1 MSARNNAPRYSASE
15 IFKVIKDFELAP
27 EKIQAIENAP
37 LDSPSLVVAGAGSG
51 KTELLAVRVLW
62 LVANGYARPEQIL
75 GLTFTKKAATE
86 LSKRIFEALIKLR
99 ESAFWPEDLE
109 FEFVSPT
116 ISTYNAFSNQIFRDN
131 SLALGY
137 ESESTLLSE
146 ASAFQLAREV
156 CVRYGSSVSGSLSD
170 LELNLDNLVQKVLEL
185 SQAMSDNG
193 ASAESVRELV
203 EQTADRIGSLPKKEG
218 QEVESRFGYIDDMVQ
233 ALKPT
238 PLIAELA
245 EWFQKEKKKRSF
257 VDYSDQVSLAYKAV
271 TEIDQAGQR
280 VRENF
285 TQVLLDEYQDT
296 SVLQTK
302 LLSTLFARASVFA
315 VGDPNQSIYGW
326 RGASSANL
334 DQFAVDFGSAK
345 HFSLQ
350 TSWRNPTRVLE
361 LANRISEPLAQAPSY
376 ERQQDAFER
385 VLPVKLV
392 AKQDAVSG
400 TTDFVF
406 EQTIEKEA
414 EKVASWLKPA
424 VSNGLS
430 CAVLMRKR
438 SSMALFVEKLQQQ
451 GIEVEVVGLG
461 GLLELPEIVDL
472 VSALKV
478 VQRSDAG
485 SELIRLLTGARWRIG
500 VKDIDRLFVIAKKL
514 SGPRQEGVFR
524 EELTIVEALDVVLNQ
539 KLELLKEFSD
549 ASLSRL
555 QEAAR
560 LFQNLRS
567 ATALPLTDFV
577 RVCAEELWLDIELRA
592 NPKLQNPL
600 AQLQSFYEIVAGFGV
615 GSAGLLLGQF
625 LNWLDYAAKKE
636 RFEIPKVTPSQGV
649 VQVLTVHAAKG
660 LEWDYVAIPNLVED
674 DFPSKPRSVSGWLTG
689 AELPFPLR
697 GDAGALPVFSL
708 AEAKTQGDAKVA
720 VENFKSDNKEHQLR
734 EELRLI
740 YVAITRSKQAL
751 LCSGSY
757 WKPANSGSRKPS
769 RFITELAKGVFDFPD
784 LESAENPLDLL
795 PRAKSWPL
803 EPIGETHRTL
813 VVEASARVEEA
824 TKKLPSISESDL
836 ASSKLHEE
844 IDLLLREQDD
854 RIRALSEVTLPVR
867 IPASK
872 FKEFVSDLPGQ
883 AANYLRPVPSRPY
896 RATKTGTAFHS
907 WVEDFLIAEVDNP
920 SDEIADLS
928 EVFKNSRF
936 KDLEQADIEVE
947 INLTRG
953 LNTFVCKLDA
963 VFKVGERFEIVD
975 WKTGAAPK
983 TKAEQESMALQLAL
997 YRFAYSEL
1005 RSIPIE
1011 MIDVS
1016 FYFVADDKEL
1026 VPEKVPGPAELIEI
1040 WEKLFS

>member
-1 MSARNNAPRYSASE
+1 MSANVAAKYSAGE

-27 EKIQAIENAP
+27 EKIQAIEYAP

-62 LVANGYARPEQIL
+62 LVANGFARPEQIL

-99 ESAFWPEDLE
+99 ESSYWPEDLE
-109 FEFVSPT
+109 FEFIAPT
-116 ISTYNAFSNQIFRDN
+116 ISTYNAFSNQIFRDH

-137 ESESTLLSE
+137 ESESKLLSE

-185 SQAMSDNG
+185 SQAMTDNG
-193 ASAESVRELV
+193 TSAAFVTELI
-203 EQTADRIGSLPKKEG
+203 EQTANQIGSLPKKAG
-218 QEVESRFGYIDDMVQ
+218 AEVDSRFGYIQDMVE

-245 EWFQKEKKKRSF
+245 EWFQKEKKTRSL
-257 VDYSDQVSLAYKAV
+257 VDYSDQVALAYKAV
-271 TEIDQAGQR
+271 TEVDQAASQIR
-280 VRENF
+280 QSYD
-285 TQVLLDEYQDT
+285 QVLLDEYQDT

-302 LLSTLFARASVFA
+302 LLSTLFANASVFA

-326 RGASSANL
+326 RGASSSNL
-334 DQFAVDFGSAK
+334 DQFAVDFGSAR

-350 TSWRNPTRVLE
+350 TSWRNPVTVLD
-361 LANRISEPLAQAPSY
+361 LANRIAQPLLSPASFEKRPAGLEP
-376 ERQQDAFER
+376 

-392 AKQDAVSG
+392 AKQDAVAG
-400 TTDFVF
+400 VVDFTF
-406 EQTIEKEA
+406 EQDIEKEA

-424 VSNGLS
+424 ASSGKS

-478 VQRSDAG
+478 VQRADAG
-485 SELIRLLTGARWRIG
+485 SQLIRLLTGARWRIG

-524 EELTIVEALDVVLNQ
+524 EELTLVEALDTVLNE
-539 KLELLKEFSD
+539 KLELLKEFSEP
-549 ASLSRL
+549 SLLRL

-615 GSAGLLLGQF
+615 GSAAALLGQF

-636 RFEIPKVTPSQGV
+636 RFEIPKLTPGAGV

-674 DFPSKPRSVSGWLTG
+674 DFPSKPRSVSGWLSG
-689 AELPFPLR
+689 AELPFGLR
-697 GDAGALPVFSL
+697 GDSQSLPVFSL
-708 AEAKTQGDAKVA
+708 DSAKTQADAKSA
-720 VENFKSDNKEHQLR
+720 VESFKAENKEHQLR
-734 EELRLI
+734 EEFRLI
-740 YVAITRSKQAL
+740 YVAITRSRQAL
-751 LCSGSY
+751 LLSGSY
-757 WKPANSGSRKPS
+757 WKPANASPRKPS
-769 RFITELAKGVFDFPD
+769 RFLVELATGLYELPEI
-784 LESAENPLDLL
+784 ESAENPLDLT
-795 PRAKSWPL
+795 PRSILWPVDPLGDSHRAVVAKA
-803 EPIGETHRTL
+803 
-813 VVEASARVEEA
+813 ASLVEEA
-824 TKKLPSISESDL
+824 SSQLSKISKEDFL
-836 ASSKLHEE
+836 GSSMHEE

-854 RIRALSEVTLPVR
+854 RIKALSEVLLPVR

-872 FKEFVSDLPGQ
+872 FKEFVSDLTGQ
-883 AANYLRPVPSRPY
+883 AANYLRPVPTEPY

-907 WVEDFLIAEVDNP
+907 WVEDFLISEVDNQS
-920 SDEIADLS
+920 SDTADLA
-928 EVFKNSRF
+928 EIFKSSRF
-936 KDLEQADIEVE
+936 RELTPCDVEVE

-953 LNTFVCKLDA
+953 QNTFVCKLDA
-963 VFKVGERFEIVD
+963 VFQVGERFEIVD

-983 TKAEQESMALQLAL
+983 NKTEQQTMSLQLAL

-1016 FYFVADDKEL
+1016 FYFVAEDLEL
-1026 VPEKVPGPAELIEI
+1026 VPESVPDAEEIIEI

>member
-1 MSARNNAPRYSASE
+1 MSVSKQIPKYSADE
-15 IFKVIKDFELAP
+15 IFKVIKNFELAP

-62 LVANGYARPEQIL
+62 LVANGFARPEQIL

-116 ISTYNAFSNQIFRDN
+116 ISTYNAFANQIFRDN

-193 ASAESVRELV
+193 ASAESIRELI
-203 EQTADRIGSLPKKEG
+203 EQTANRIGSLPKKEG
-218 QEVESRFGYIDDMVQ
+218 QEVNSRFAYISEMVE

-245 EWFQKEKKKRSF
+245 AWFQAEKKKRSV
-257 VDYSDQVSLAYKAV
+257 VDYSDQVALAYRAV
-271 TEIDQAGQR
+271 VEIDQAANQI
-280 VRENF
+280 RENF

-302 LLSTLFARASVFA
+302 LLSTLFVKASVFA

-326 RGASSANL
+326 RGASSSNL
-334 DQFAVDFGSAK
+334 DQFALDFGSAK

-350 TSWRNPTRVLE
+350 TSWRNPTGVLE
-361 LANRISEPLAQAPSY
+361 LANKISEPLGVAASY
-376 ERQQDAFER
+376 EKPMGTSER
-385 VLPVKLV
+385 VLPVKLI
-392 AKQDAVSG
+392 AKQDAISG
-400 TTDFVF
+400 ITDFVF
-406 EQTIEKEA
+406 EQTIEQEA
-414 EKVASWLKPA
+414 EQVASWLKPA
-424 VSNGLS
+424 AASGKS

-451 GIEVEVVGLG
+451 GVDVEVVGLG

-478 VQRSDAG
+478 VQRADSG

-500 VKDIDRLFVIAKKL
+500 IKDIDRLFVIAKKL

-524 EELTIVEALDVVLNQ
+524 EDITIVEALDTVLND
-539 KLELLKEFSD
+539 KLELLKEFP
-549 ASLSRL
+549 AVSLKRL
-555 QEAAR
+555 KEAAK

-600 AQLQSFYEIVAGFGV
+600 AQLQSFYEIVAGFGT
-615 GSAGLLLGQF
+615 GSAASLLGQF

-636 RFEIPKVTPSQGV
+636 RFEIPKVTPGAGV

-674 DFPSKPRSVSGWLTG
+674 DFPSKPRSVSGWLSG

-697 GDAGALPVFSL
+697 GDASSLPVFTL
-708 AEAKTQGDAKVA
+708 EGCQTQSDAKAA
-720 VENFKSDNKEHQLR
+720 VESFKSENKEHQLR
-734 EELRLI
+734 EEFRLI
-740 YVAITRSKQAL
+740 YVAITRSKHAL

-769 RFITELAKGVFDFPD
+769 RFITDLAAGIFEFPEN
-784 LESAENPLDLL
+784 ESDENPLDLTT
-795 PRAKSWPL
+795 RTQAWPL
-803 EPIGETHRTL
+803 EPIGDSHRSL
-813 VVEASARVEEA
+813 VVEAAASVEQAEN
-824 TKKLPSISESDL
+824 KLANISEADL
-836 ASSKLHEE
+836 AGSLLHEE
-844 IDLLLREQDD
+844 IDILLREQDD
-854 RIRALSEVTLPVR
+854 RIRALSEVLLPVR
-867 IPASK
+867 IPASR
-872 FKEFVSDLPGQ
+872 FKDFVTDTTGQ

-907 WVEDFLIAEVDNP
+907 WVEDFLISEVDNQ
-920 SDEIADLS
+920 SDNIADLA
-928 EVFKNSRF
+928 EVFKASRF
-936 KDLEQADIEVE
+936 ENLPREDVEVE

-963 VFKVGERFEIVD
+963 VFRVDDRFEIVD
-975 WKTGAAPK
+975 WKTGTAPK
-983 TKAEQESMALQLAL
+983 TKADKESMALQLAL

-1026 VPEKVPGPAELIEI
+1026 IPEDVPGPAEIIEV

>member
-1 MSARNNAPRYSASE
+1 MSVSNQLPKYSASE

-62 LVANGYARPEQIL
+62 LVANGFARPEQIL

-99 ESAFWPEDLE
+99 ESAYWPEDLE
-109 FEFVSPT
+109 FEFVAPT
-116 ISTYNAFSNQIFRDN
+116 ISTYNAFSNQIFREN

-185 SQAMSDNG
+185 AQAMSDNG
-193 ASAESVRELV
+193 SSAESVRGLV
-203 EQTADRIGSLPKKEG
+203 EQTANQIASLPKKAG
-218 QEVESRFGYIDDMVQ
+218 QEVDSRFGYIDDMVE

-245 EWFQKEKKKRSF
+245 EWFQKEKKKRSL

-271 TEIDQAGQR
+271 TEIDQAAASI
-280 VRENF
+280 RENF

-302 LLSTLFARASVFA
+302 LLSTLFAKASVFA

-326 RGASSANL
+326 RGASSSNL
-334 DQFAVDFGSAK
+334 DQFALDFGSAK
-345 HFSLQ
+345 HFFLQ

-361 LANRISEPLAQAPSY
+361 LANRISEPLASLPSY
-376 ERQQDAFER
+376 EKHKDSSER
-385 VLPVKLV
+385 VVPVKLI
-392 AKQDAVSG
+392 AKQDALSG
-400 TTDFVF
+400 TTDFLF
-406 EQTIEKEA
+406 EQTIEQEA

-424 VSNGLS
+424 VSEGKS

-478 VQRSDAG
+478 VQRADSG

-500 VKDIDRLFVIAKKL
+500 IKDIDRLFVIAKKL

-524 EELTIVEALDVVLNQ
+524 EELTIVEALDAVLND
-539 KLELLKEFSD
+539 KLDLLNQFSE
-549 ASLSRL
+549 ASLTRL

-592 NPKLQNPL
+592 NPKLQNPM

-615 GSAGLLLGQF
+615 GSAGSLLGQF

-636 RFEIPKVTPSQGV
+636 RFEIPKVTPGAGV

-674 DFPSKPRSVSGWLTG
+674 DFPSKPRSVSGWLSG

-697 GDAGALPVFSL
+697 GDSASLPVFSL
-708 AEAKTQGDAKVA
+708 ADAQTQGDAKLA
-720 VENFKSDNKEHQLR
+720 VESFKSDNKEHQLR

-740 YVAITRSKQAL
+740 YVAITRAKQAL

-769 RFITELAKGVFDFPD
+769 RFITELAEGVFDFPD
-784 LESAENPLDLL
+784 LESADNPLDVL
-795 PRAKSWPL
+795 PRSKSWPL
-803 EPIGETHRTL
+803 EPIGQNHRVL
-813 VVEASARVEEA
+813 VAEAADRVEDA
-824 TKKLPSISESDL
+824 VKNLPNVSKADL
-836 ASSKLHEE
+836 AGSKLHEE

-854 RIRALSEVTLPVR
+854 RIRALSEVSLPVR

-872 FKEFVSDLPGQ
+872 FKEFVSDLSGQ
-883 AANYLRPVPSRPY
+883 AANYLRPIPSEPY
-896 RATKTGTAFHS
+896 RATKAGTAFHS
-907 WVEDFLIAEVDNP
+907 WVEDFLISEVDNP
-920 SDEIADLS
+920 SDDIVDLS

-936 KDLEQADIEVE
+936 KELSPADIEVE

-953 LNTFVCKLDA
+953 QNTFVCKLDA
-963 VFKVGERFEIVD
+963 VFQVGDRFEIVD
-975 WKTGAAPK
+975 WKTGRPPK

-1026 VPEKVPGPAELIEI
+1026 VPDQVPSPSELIAT

>member
-1 MSARNNAPRYSASE
+1 MSVSNKVQKYSASE

-62 LVANGYARPEQIL
+62 LVANGFARPEQIL

-99 ESAFWPEDLE
+99 ETPYWPADLE
-109 FEFVSPT
+109 LEFISPS

-156 CVRYGSSVSGSLSD
+156 CVRYGSDVCGSLSD

-193 ASAESVRELV
+193 ATAESVRELI
-203 EQTADRIGSLPKKEG
+203 EQTGHRLGSLPKKAG
-218 QEVESRFGYIDDMVQ
+218 QEVDSRFGYIDDMVE

-245 EWFQKEKKKRSF
+245 EWFQREKKKRSF
-257 VDYSDQVSLAYKAV
+257 VDYSDQVALAYRAV
-271 TEIDQAGQR
+271 TEIDQAASLIR
-280 VRENF
+280 DNF

-302 LLSTLFARASVFA
+302 LLSTLFAKASVFA

-326 RGASSANL
+326 RGASSSNL
-334 DQFAVDFGSAK
+334 DQFGFEFGSAR

-350 TSWRNPTRVLE
+350 TSWRNPTKVLD
-361 LANRISEPLAQAPSY
+361 LANRISAPLSVAASY
-376 ERQQDAFER
+376 DVKQSSLQR

-392 AKQDAVSG
+392 PRADAVEG

-406 EQTIEKEA
+406 EQTIEQEA

-424 VSNGLS
+424 VTSGKS

-438 SSMALFVEKLQQQ
+438 SSMALFVDKLQQQ

-472 VSALKV
+472 VCALKV
-478 VQRSDAG
+478 VQRANSG

-524 EELTIVEALDVVLNQ
+524 EELTIVEALDTVLNE
-539 KLELLKEFSD
+539 KLELLKVFSED
-549 ASLSRL
+549 ALSRL
-555 QEAAR
+555 QDAAR

-592 NPKLQNPL
+592 NPKLQNPM

-615 GSAGLLLGQF
+615 GSAGALLGQF
-625 LNWLDYAAKKE
+625 LNWLDYATKKE
-636 RFEIPKVTPSQGV
+636 RFEIPKVTPGAGV

-674 DFPSKPRSVSGWLTG
+674 DFPSKPRSVSGWLSG

-697 GDAGALPVFSL
+697 GDKSSLPVFSL
-708 AEAKTQGDAKVA
+708 EGATTQGDAKAA
-720 VENFKSDNKEHQLR
+720 VENFKLENKEHQLR
-734 EELRLI
+734 EEFRLI
-740 YVAITRSKQAL
+740 YVAITRSRHAL
-751 LCSGSY
+751 LCSGSF

-769 RFITELAKGVFDFPD
+769 RFMTELAAGVFDFPD
-784 LESAENPLDLL
+784 LESADNPLDLT
-795 PRAKSWPL
+795 PRSQSWPL
-803 EPIGETHRTL
+803 EPIGESHRSL
-813 VVEASARVEEA
+813 VAEAATKVTEASIQLGKV
-824 TKKLPSISESDL
+824 
-836 ASSKLHEE
+836 SSADFVGSALHEE

-854 RIRALSEVTLPVR
+854 RIRALSEVALPVR

-872 FKEFVSDLPGQ
+872 FKEFVTDVSGQ
-883 AANYLRPVPSRPY
+883 AANYLRPVPSEPY

-907 WVEDFLIAEVDNP
+907 WVEDFLISEVDNQTA
-920 SDEIADLS
+920 DIADLS
-928 EVFKNSRF
+928 EVFKSSRF
-936 KDLEQADIEVE
+936 RGLTPKDIEVE

-953 LNTFVCKLDA
+953 HNTFVCKLDA
-963 VFKVGERFEIVD
+963 VFKVGDRFEIVD
-975 WKTGAAPK
+975 WKTGVAPK

-1016 FYFVADDKEL
+1016 FYFVAGDLEL
-1026 VPEKVPGPAELIEI
+1026 VPEVVPSPSELIEI
-1040 WEKLFS
+1040 WEELFS

>member
-1 MSARNNAPRYSASE
+1 MSDRQLPKYSASE

-27 EKIQAIENAP
+27 EKIRAIENAP
-37 LDSPSLVVAGAGSG
+37 LDAPSLVVAGAGSG

-62 LVANGYARPEQIL
+62 LVANGFARPEQIL

-86 LSKRIFEALIKLR
+86 LSKRIFESLIRLR
-99 ESAFWPEDLE
+99 ESSYWPEDLE
-109 FEFVSPT
+109 FEFVAPT

-193 ASAESVRELV
+193 ASAESIRELV
-203 EQTADRIGSLPKKEG
+203 EQTANNMASLPKKAG
-218 QEVESRFGYIDDMVQ
+218 QEVDSRFGYIQDMVE

-245 EWFQKEKKKRSF
+245 ELFQSEKKKRSL
-257 VDYSDQVSLAYKAV
+257 VDYSDQVALAFRAV
-271 TEIDQAGQR
+271 TEIDQAAGQI
-280 VRENF
+280 RENF

-302 LLSTLFARASVFA
+302 LLSTLFSNTSVFA

-326 RGASSANL
+326 RGASSSNL
-334 DQFAVDFGSAK
+334 DQFALDFGSAK

-350 TSWRNPTRVLE
+350 ISWRNPTSVLA
-361 LANRISEPLAQAPSY
+361 LANKISEPLGTSASY
-376 ERQQDAFER
+376 ERRQESSER

-392 AKQDAVSG
+392 AKQDAILG

-406 EQTIEKEA
+406 EQDIEQEA

-424 VSNGLS
+424 AASGKS

-478 VQRSDAG
+478 VQRADAG

-500 VKDIDRLFVIAKKL
+500 IKDIDRLFVIAKKL

-524 EELTIVEALDVVLNQ
+524 EEITIVEALDAVLNE
-539 KLELLKEFSD
+539 KLELLSQFSE
-549 ASLSRL
+549 ASLVRL
-555 QEAAR
+555 REAAR

-577 RVCAEELWLDIELRA
+577 RVCCEELWLDIELRA
-592 NPKLQNPL
+592 NPKLQNPM
-600 AQLQSFYEIVAGFGV
+600 AQLQSFYEIVAGFGA
-615 GSAGLLLGQF
+615 GSAASLLGQF
-625 LNWLDYAAKKE
+625 LNWLDYATKKE
-636 RFEIPKVTPSQGV
+636 RFEIPKVTPGAGV

-674 DFPSKPRSVSGWLTG
+674 DFPSKPRSTSGWLSG

-697 GDAGALPVFSL
+697 GDASSLPVFSL
-708 AEAKTQGDAKVA
+708 EGCLTQADAKA
-720 VENFKSDNKEHQLR
+720 AAEKFKSDNKEHQLR
-734 EELRLI
+734 EEFRLI
-740 YVAITRSKQAL
+740 YVAITRAKQAL

-757 WKPANSGSRKPS
+757 WKPANSSSRKPS
-769 RFITELAKGVFDFPD
+769 RFFTELATGLFDFPEKD
-784 LESAENPLDLL
+784 SEENPLDLT
-795 PRAKSWPL
+795 PRSQAWPL
-803 EPIGETHRTL
+803 EPIGDSHRSL
-813 VVEASARVEEA
+813 VVQAAASVEEA
-824 TKKLPSISESDL
+824 GNKLSGISEADL
-836 ASSKLHEE
+836 AGSWLHEE
-844 IDLLLREQDD
+844 IDILLREQDD
-854 RIRALSEVTLPVR
+854 RIRALSEVALPVR
-867 IPASK
+867 IPASR
-872 FKEFVSDLPGQ
+872 FKDFVADTTAQ
-883 AANYLRPVPSRPY
+883 AANYLRPVPSEPY
-896 RATKTGTAFHS
+896 RATKKGTAFHS
-907 WVEDFLIAEVDNP
+907 WVEDFLISEVDNQTG
-920 SDEIADLS
+920 DIQDLA

-936 KDLEQADIEVE
+936 RDLPREDIEVE

-963 VFKVGERFEIVD
+963 VFKVGDRFEIVD

-1005 RSIPIE
+1005 RLIPIE
-1011 MIDVS
+1011 SIDVS
-1016 FYFVADDKEL
+1016 FYFVADNL
-1026 VPEKVPGPAELIEI
+1026 ELIPDTVLSPQEI
-1040 WEKLFS
+1040 IELWEKLF

>member
-1 MSARNNAPRYSASE
+1 MSVSNQLPKYSASE

-62 LVANGYARPEQIL
+62 LVANGFARPEQIL

-99 ESAFWPEDLE
+99 ESAYWPEDLE
-109 FEFVSPT
+109 FEFVAPT
-116 ISTYNAFSNQIFRDN
+116 ISTYNAFSNQIFREN

-185 SQAMSDNG
+185 AQAMSDNG
-193 ASAESVRELV
+193 SSAESVRGLV
-203 EQTADRIGSLPKKEG
+203 EQTANQIASLPKKAG
-218 QEVESRFGYIDDMVQ
+218 QEVDSRFGYIDDMVE

-245 EWFQKEKKKRSF
+245 EWFQKEKKKRSL

-271 TEIDQAGQR
+271 TEIDQAAASI
-280 VRENF
+280 RENF

-302 LLSTLFARASVFA
+302 LLSTLFAKASVFA

-326 RGASSANL
+326 RGASSSNL
-334 DQFAVDFGSAK
+334 DQFALDFGSAK
-345 HFSLQ
+345 HFFLQ

-361 LANRISEPLAQAPSY
+361 LANRISEPLASLPSY
-376 ERQQDAFER
+376 EKHKDSSER
-385 VLPVKLV
+385 VVPVKLI
-392 AKQDAVSG
+392 AKQDALSG
-400 TTDFVF
+400 TTDFLF
-406 EQTIEKEA
+406 EQTIEQEA

-424 VSNGLS
+424 VSEGKS

-478 VQRSDAG
+478 VQRADSG

-500 VKDIDRLFVIAKKL
+500 IKDIDRLFVIAKKL

-524 EELTIVEALDVVLNQ
+524 EELTIVEALDAVLND
-539 KLELLKEFSD
+539 KLELLNQFSE
-549 ASLSRL
+549 ASLTRL

-592 NPKLQNPL
+592 NPKLQNPM

-636 RFEIPKVTPSQGV
+636 RFEIPKVTPGAGV

-674 DFPSKPRSVSGWLTG
+674 DFPSKPRSVSGWLSG

-697 GDAGALPVFSL
+697 GDSASLPVFSL
-708 AEAKTQGDAKVA
+708 ADAQTQGDAKLA
-720 VENFKSDNKEHQLR
+720 VESFKSDNKEHQLR

-740 YVAITRSKQAL
+740 YVAITRAKQAL

-769 RFITELAKGVFDFPD
+769 RFITELAEGVFDFPD
-784 LESAENPLDLL
+784 LESADNPLDVL
-795 PRAKSWPL
+795 PRSKSWPL
-803 EPIGETHRTL
+803 EPIGQNHRVL
-813 VVEASARVEEA
+813 VAEAADRVEDA
-824 TKKLPSISESDL
+824 VKNLPNVSKADL
-836 ASSKLHEE
+836 VGSKLHEE

-854 RIRALSEVTLPVR
+854 RIRALSEVSLPVR

-872 FKEFVSDLPGQ
+872 FKEFVSDLSGQ
-883 AANYLRPVPSRPY
+883 AANYLRPIPSEPY
-896 RATKTGTAFHS
+896 RATKAGTAFHS
-907 WVEDFLIAEVDNP
+907 WVEDFLISEVDNP
-920 SDEIADLS
+920 SDDIVDLS

-936 KDLEQADIEVE
+936 KELSPADIEVE

-953 LNTFVCKLDA
+953 QNTFVCKLDA
-963 VFKVGERFEIVD
+963 VFQVGDRFEIVD
-975 WKTGAAPK
+975 WKTGRPPK
-983 TKAEQESMALQLAL
+983 TKVEQESMALQLAL

-1026 VPEKVPGPAELIEI
+1026 VPDQVPSPSELIAT

>member
-1 MSARNNAPRYSASE
+1 MSDRRVPKYSAGE

-62 LVANGYARPEQIL
+62 LVANGFARPEQIL

-86 LSKRIFEALIKLR
+86 LSKRIFESLIRLR
-99 ESAFWPEDLE
+99 ESSYWPEDLE
-109 FEFVSPT
+109 FEFIAPT
-116 ISTYNAFSNQIFRDN
+116 ISTYNAFSNQIFREN

-193 ASAESVRELV
+193 SSAEAIRELIQ
-203 EQTADRIGSLPKKEG
+203 QTANQIGTLPKKAG
-218 QEVESRFGYIDDMVQ
+218 QEVDSRFGYIEDMVE

-245 EWFQKEKKKRSF
+245 ELFQSEKKKRSF
-257 VDYSDQVSLAYKAV
+257 VDYSDQVALAFRAV
-271 TEIDQAGQR
+271 TETDQAATQI
-280 VRENF
+280 RENF

-302 LLSTLFARASVFA
+302 LLSTLFSKASVFA

-326 RGASSANL
+326 RGASSSNL
-334 DQFAVDFGSAK
+334 DQFALDFGSAK
-345 HFSLQ
+345 HFFLQ
-350 TSWRNPTRVLE
+350 TSWRNPTSVLA
-361 LANRISEPLAQAPSY
+361 LANKISEPLGTSASY
-376 ERQQDAFER
+376 ERRQETSEP

-392 AKQDAVSG
+392 AKQDAILG

-406 EQTIEKEA
+406 EQDIDKEA
-414 EKVASWLKPA
+414 EKVAIWLKPA
-424 VSNGLS
+424 AASGKS

-438 SSMALFVEKLQQQ
+438 SSMALFVEKLQHQ

-478 VQRSDAG
+478 VQRADAG

-500 VKDIDRLFVIAKKL
+500 IKDIDRLFVIAKKL

-524 EELTIVEALDVVLNQ
+524 EEITIVEALDAVLNE
-539 KLELLKEFSD
+539 KLELLNQFSE
-549 ASLSRL
+549 ASLARL
-555 QEAAR
+555 QDAAR

-577 RVCAEELWLDIELRA
+577 RVCCEELWLDIELRA
-592 NPKLQNPL
+592 NPKLQNPM
-600 AQLQSFYEIVAGFGV
+600 AQLQSFYEIVAGFGA
-615 GSAGLLLGQF
+615 GSAASLLGQF
-625 LNWLDYAAKKE
+625 LNWLDYATKKE
-636 RFEIPKVTPSQGV
+636 RFEIPKVTPGAGV

-674 DFPSKPRSVSGWLTG
+674 DFPSKPRSTSGWLSG

-697 GDAGALPVFSL
+697 GDASSLPVFSL
-708 AEAKTQGDAKVA
+708 DGCQTQADAKAA
-720 VENFKSDNKEHQLR
+720 VEKFKSDNKEHQLR
-734 EELRLI
+734 EEFRLI
-740 YVAITRSKQAL
+740 YVAITRAKQAL

-757 WKPANSGSRKPS
+757 WKPANSSSRKPS
-769 RFITELAKGVFDFPD
+769 RFFTELAAGLFDFPEKD
-784 LESAENPLDLL
+784 SDENPLDLT
-795 PRAKSWPL
+795 PRAQAWPL
-803 EPIGETHRTL
+803 EPIGDSHRFL
-813 VVEASARVEEA
+813 VVQAATSVEEA
-824 TKKLPSISESDL
+824 ANKLLKISEADL
-836 ASSKLHEE
+836 AGSLLHEE
-844 IDLLLREQDD
+844 IDILLREQVD
-854 RIRALSEVTLPVR
+854 RIRALSEVALPVR
-867 IPASK
+867 VPASR
-872 FKEFVSDLPGQ
+872 FKDFVADTTNQ
-883 AANYLRPVPSRPY
+883 AANYLRPVPSEPY
-896 RATKTGTAFHS
+896 RATKTGTAFHT
-907 WVEDFLIAEVDNP
+907 WVEDFLISEVDNQTGGI
-920 SDEIADLS
+920 EDLA

-936 KDLEQADIEVE
+936 RDLPREDVEVE

-963 VFKVGERFEIVD
+963 VFKVGDRFEIVD

-1011 MIDVS
+1011 SIDVS
-1016 FYFVADDKEL
+1016 FYFVADDSEL
-1026 VPEKVPGPAELIEI
+1026 IPDTVLSPKELIEL
-1040 WEKLFS
+1040 WEKLF

>member
-1 MSARNNAPRYSASE
+1 MSANVAAKYSAGE
-15 IFKVIKDFELAP
+15 IFNVIKDFELAP
-27 EKIQAIENAP
+27 EKIQAIEYAP

-62 LVANGYARPEQIL
+62 LVANGFARPEQIL

-99 ESAFWPEDLE
+99 ESSYWPEDLE
-109 FEFVSPT
+109 FEFIAPT
-116 ISTYNAFSNQIFRDN
+116 ISTYNAFSNQIFRDH

-137 ESESTLLSE
+137 ESESKLLSE

-185 SQAMSDNG
+185 SQAMTDNG
-193 ASAESVRELV
+193 TSAAFVTELI
-203 EQTADRIGSLPKKEG
+203 EQTAEQIGSLPKKAG
-218 QEVESRFGYIDDMVQ
+218 AEVDSRFGYIQDMVE

-245 EWFQKEKKKRSF
+245 EWFQKEKKTRSL
-257 VDYSDQVSLAYKAV
+257 VDYSDQVALAYKAV
-271 TEIDQAGQR
+271 TEVDQAASQIR
-280 VRENF
+280 QSYD
-285 TQVLLDEYQDT
+285 QVLLDEYQDT

-302 LLSTLFARASVFA
+302 LLSTLFANASVFA

-326 RGASSANL
+326 RGASSSNL

-350 TSWRNPTRVLE
+350 TSWRNPVTVLD
-361 LANRISEPLAQAPSY
+361 LANRIAQPLLSPASFEKRPAGLEP
-376 ERQQDAFER
+376 

-392 AKQDAVSG
+392 AKQDAVAG
-400 TTDFVF
+400 VVDFTF
-406 EQTIEKEA
+406 EQDIEKEA

-424 VSNGLS
+424 ASSGKS

-478 VQRSDAG
+478 VQRADAG

-524 EELTIVEALDVVLNQ
+524 EELTLVEALDTVLNE
-539 KLELLKEFSD
+539 KLELLKEFSEP
-549 ASLSRL
+549 SLLRL

-577 RVCAEELWLDIELRA
+577 RVSAEELWLDIELRA

-600 AQLQSFYEIVAGFGV
+600 AQLQSFFEIVAGFGV
-615 GSAGLLLGQF
+615 GSAASLLGQF

-636 RFEIPKVTPSQGV
+636 RFEIPKLTPGAGV

-674 DFPSKPRSVSGWLTG
+674 DFPSKPRSVSGWLSG
-689 AELPFPLR
+689 AELPFGLR
-697 GDAGALPVFSL
+697 GDSQSLPVFSL
-708 AEAKTQGDAKVA
+708 DSAKTQADAKSA
-720 VENFKSDNKEHQLR
+720 VESFMAENKEHQLR
-734 EELRLI
+734 EEFRLI
-740 YVAITRSKQAL
+740 YVAITRSRQAL
-751 LCSGSY
+751 LLSGSY
-757 WKPANSGSRKPS
+757 WKPANASPRKPS
-769 RFITELAKGVFDFPD
+769 RFLVELATGLFEFPEI
-784 LESAENPLDLL
+784 ESAENPLDLT
-795 PRAKSWPL
+795 PRSILWPVDPLGDSHRAVVAKA
-803 EPIGETHRTL
+803 
-813 VVEASARVEEA
+813 ASLVEEA
-824 TKKLPSISESDL
+824 SSQLSKISKEDFL
-836 ASSKLHEE
+836 GSSMHEE

-854 RIRALSEVTLPVR
+854 RIRALSEVLLPVR

-872 FKEFVSDLPGQ
+872 FKEFVSDLTGQ
-883 AANYLRPVPSRPY
+883 AANYLRPVPTEPY

-907 WVEDFLIAEVDNP
+907 WVEDFLISEIDNQS
-920 SDEIADLS
+920 SDTADLA
-928 EVFKNSRF
+928 EIFKSSRF
-936 KDLEQADIEVE
+936 RELTPCDVEVE

-953 LNTFVCKLDA
+953 QNTFVCKLDA
-963 VFKVGERFEIVD
+963 VFQVGERFEIVD

-983 TKAEQESMALQLAL
+983 NKTEQQTMSLQLAL

-1016 FYFVADDKEL
+1016 FYFVAEDLEL
-1026 VPEKVPGPAELIEI
+1026 VPESVPDAEKIIEI

>member
-1 MSARNNAPRYSASE
+1 MSDRQVFKYSASE

-27 EKIQAIENAP
+27 EKIHAIENAP

-62 LVANGYARPEQIL
+62 IVANGFARPEQIL

-86 LSKRIFEALIKLR
+86 LSKRIFEALIRLR
-99 ESAFWPEDLE
+99 ESSYWPEDLE
-109 FEFVSPT
+109 FEFVAPT

-185 SQAMSDNG
+185 SQALSDNG
-193 ASAESVRELV
+193 ASAESIRELV
-203 EQTADRIGSLPKKEG
+203 EQTANQIGSLPKKAG
-218 QEVESRFGYIDDMVQ
+218 QEVDSRFGYIGDMVE

-245 EWFQKEKKKRSF
+245 ELFQNEKKKRSV
-257 VDYSDQVSLAYKAV
+257 VDYSDQVALAFRAV
-271 TEIDQAGQR
+271 TEIDQAATQI
-280 VRENF
+280 RENF

-302 LLSTLFARASVFA
+302 LLSTLFSNASVFG

-326 RGASSANL
+326 RGASSSNL
-334 DQFAVDFGSAK
+334 DQFALDFGSAK

-350 TSWRNPTRVLE
+350 TSWRNPTSVLV
-361 LANRISEPLAQAPSY
+361 LANKISEPLGTSASY
-376 ERQQDAFER
+376 ERRQESSER

-392 AKQDAVSG
+392 AKQDAISG
-400 TTDFVF
+400 TTEFVF
-406 EQTIEKEA
+406 EQDIEREA

-424 VSNGLS
+424 AASGRS

-478 VQRSDAG
+478 VQRADAG

-500 VKDIDRLFVIAKKL
+500 IKDIDRLFVIAKKL
-514 SGPRQEGVFR
+514 SGPKQEGVFR
-524 EELTIVEALDVVLNQ
+524 EEITIVEALDAVLNE
-539 KLELLKEFSD
+539 KLEQLKQFSD
-549 ASLSRL
+549 ASLARL
-555 QEAAR
+555 REAAR

-577 RVCAEELWLDIELRA
+577 RVCCEELWLDIELRA
-592 NPKLQNPL
+592 NPKLQNPM
-600 AQLQSFYEIVAGFGV
+600 AQLQSFYEIVAGFGT
-615 GSAGLLLGQF
+615 GSAASLLGQF

-636 RFEIPKVTPSQGV
+636 RFEIPKVTPGAGV

-674 DFPSKPRSVSGWLTG
+674 DFPSKPRSTSGWLSG

-697 GDAGALPVFSL
+697 GDANSLPVFSL
-708 AEAKTQGDAKVA
+708 EGCQTQADAKA
-720 VENFKSDNKEHQLR
+720 AAEKFKSDNKEHQLR
-734 EELRLI
+734 EEFRLI
-740 YVAITRSKQAL
+740 YVAITRAKQAL

-757 WKPANSGSRKPS
+757 WKPANSGARKPS
-769 RFITELAKGVFDFPD
+769 RFFTELADGQFDFPEK
-784 LESAENPLDLL
+784 ESDENPLDLT
-795 PRAKSWPL
+795 PRAQAWPL
-803 EPIGETHRTL
+803 EPIGDSHRSL
-813 VVEASARVEEA
+813 VDQAAASVEEA
-824 TKKLPSISESDL
+824 ADKLFKISEADFAGSR
-836 ASSKLHEE
+836 LHEE
-844 IDLLLREQDD
+844 IDILLREQDD
-854 RIRALSEVTLPVR
+854 RIRALSEIALPVR
-867 IPASK
+867 IPASR
-872 FKEFVSDLPGQ
+872 FKDFVADTTAQ
-883 AANYLRPVPSRPY
+883 AANYLRPVPSEPY
-896 RATKTGTAFHS
+896 RATKTGTAFHT
-907 WVEDFLIAEVDNP
+907 WVEDFLISEVDNQTG
-920 SDEIADLS
+920 DIDDLA

-936 KDLEQADIEVE
+936 WDLPREDVEVE

-963 VFKVGERFEIVD
+963 VFKVGDRFEIVD

-1011 MIDVS
+1011 AIDVS
-1016 FYFVADDKEL
+1016 FYFVADDLEL
-1026 VPEKVPGPAELIEI
+1026 IPDTVLSPKELIEL
-1040 WEKLFS
+1040 WDRLFS

>member
-1 MSARNNAPRYSASE
+1 MSDRQVFKYSASE

-27 EKIQAIENAP
+27 EKIHAIENAP

-62 LVANGYARPEQIL
+62 IVANGFARPEQIL

-86 LSKRIFEALIKLR
+86 LSKRIFEALIRLR
-99 ESAFWPEDLE
+99 ESSYWPEDLE
-109 FEFVSPT
+109 FEFVAPT

-185 SQAMSDNG
+185 SQALSDNG
-193 ASAESVRELV
+193 ASAESIRELV
-203 EQTADRIGSLPKKEG
+203 EQTANQIGSLPKKAG
-218 QEVESRFGYIDDMVQ
+218 QEVDSRFGYIGDMVE

-245 EWFQKEKKKRSF
+245 ELFQNEKKKRSV
-257 VDYSDQVSLAYKAV
+257 VDYSDQVALAFRAV
-271 TEIDQAGQR
+271 TEIDQAATQI
-280 VRENF
+280 RENF

-302 LLSTLFARASVFA
+302 LLSTLFSNASVFG

-326 RGASSANL
+326 RGASSSNL
-334 DQFAVDFGSAK
+334 DQFALDFGSAK

-350 TSWRNPTRVLE
+350 TSWRNPTSVLV
-361 LANRISEPLAQAPSY
+361 LANKISEPLGTSASY
-376 ERQQDAFER
+376 ERRQESSER

-392 AKQDAVSG
+392 AKHDAISG

-406 EQTIEKEA
+406 EQDIEREA

-424 VSNGLS
+424 AASGKS

-478 VQRSDAG
+478 VQRADAG

-500 VKDIDRLFVIAKKL
+500 IKDIDRLFVIAKKL
-514 SGPRQEGVFR
+514 SGPKQEGVFR
-524 EELTIVEALDVVLNQ
+524 EEITIVEALDAVLNE
-539 KLELLKEFSD
+539 KLELLNQFSD
-549 ASLSRL
+549 ASLARL
-555 QEAAR
+555 REAAR

-577 RVCAEELWLDIELRA
+577 RVCCEELWLDIELRA
-592 NPKLQNPL
+592 NPKLQNPM
-600 AQLQSFYEIVAGFGV
+600 AQLQSFYEIVAGFGT
-615 GSAGLLLGQF
+615 GSAASLLGQF

-636 RFEIPKVTPSQGV
+636 RFEIPKVTPGAGV

-674 DFPSKPRSVSGWLTG
+674 DFPSKPRSTSGWLSG

-697 GDAGALPVFSL
+697 GDANSLPVFSL
-708 AEAKTQGDAKVA
+708 EGCQTQADAKA
-720 VENFKSDNKEHQLR
+720 AAEKFKSDNKEHQLR
-734 EELRLI
+734 EEFRLI
-740 YVAITRSKQAL
+740 YVAITRAKQAL

-757 WKPANSGSRKPS
+757 WKPANSGARKPS
-769 RFITELAKGVFDFPD
+769 RFFTELADGQFDFPEK
-784 LESAENPLDLL
+784 ESDENPLDLT
-795 PRAKSWPL
+795 PRAQAWPL
-803 EPIGETHRTL
+803 EPIGDSHRSL
-813 VVEASARVEEA
+813 VDQAAASVEEA
-824 TKKLPSISESDL
+824 ADKLLKISEADFAGSR
-836 ASSKLHEE
+836 LHEE
-844 IDLLLREQDD
+844 IDILLREQDD
-854 RIRALSEVTLPVR
+854 RIRALSEIALPVR
-867 IPASK
+867 IPASR
-872 FKEFVSDLPGQ
+872 FKDFVADTTAQ
-883 AANYLRPVPSRPY
+883 AANYLRPVPSEPY
-896 RATKTGTAFHS
+896 RATKTGTAFHT
-907 WVEDFLIAEVDNP
+907 WVEDFLISEVDNQTG
-920 SDEIADLS
+920 DIDDLA

-936 KDLEQADIEVE
+936 RDLPREDVEIE

-963 VFKVGERFEIVD
+963 VFKVGDRFEIVD

-1011 MIDVS
+1011 AIDVS
-1016 FYFVADDKEL
+1016 FYFVADDLEL
-1026 VPEKVPGPAELIEI
+1026 IPDTVLSPKELIEL
-1040 WEKLFS
+1040 WDRLFS

>member
-1 MSARNNAPRYSASE
+1 MSDRQLPKYSAGE

-62 LVANGYARPEQIL
+62 LVANGFARPDQIL
-75 GLTFTKKAATE
+75 GLTFTKRAATE

-99 ESAFWPEDLE
+99 ESPYWPEDLE
-109 FEFVSPT
+109 FEFVAPT
-116 ISTYNAFSNQIFRDN
+116 ISTYNAFSNQIFREN

-193 ASAESVRELV
+193 SSAESIRELV
-203 EQTADRIGSLPKKEG
+203 EQTANNIGSLPKKAG
-218 QEVESRFGYIDDMVQ
+218 QEVDSRFGYVQDMVE

-245 EWFQKEKKKRSF
+245 ELFQSEKKKRSF
-257 VDYSDQVSLAYKAV
+257 VDYSDQVALAFRAV
-271 TEIDQAGQR
+271 AEIDQAAGQI
-280 VRENF
+280 RENF

-302 LLSTLFARASVFA
+302 LLSTLFSKASVFA

-326 RGASSANL
+326 RGASSSNL
-334 DQFAVDFGSAK
+334 DQFALDFGSAK
-345 HFSLQ
+345 HFFLQ
-350 TSWRNPTRVLE
+350 ISWRNPTSVLA
-361 LANRISEPLAQAPSY
+361 LANKISEPLGTPAGY
-376 ERQQDAFER
+376 ERRQETSEP

-392 AKQDAVSG
+392 AKQDAILG

-406 EQTIEKEA
+406 EQDIEREA
-414 EKVASWLKPA
+414 EQVASWLKPA
-424 VSNGLS
+424 AASGKS

-478 VQRSDAG
+478 VQRADAG

-500 VKDIDRLFVIAKKL
+500 IKDIDRLFVIAKKL

-524 EELTIVEALDVVLNQ
+524 EEITIVEALDAVLNE
-539 KLELLKEFSD
+539 KFELLNQFSE
-549 ASLSRL
+549 ASLTRL

-577 RVCAEELWLDIELRA
+577 RVCCEELWLDIELRA
-592 NPKLQNPL
+592 NPKLQNPM
-600 AQLQSFYEIVAGFGV
+600 AQLQSFYEIVAGFGA
-615 GSAGLLLGQF
+615 GSAASLLGQF
-625 LNWLDYAAKKE
+625 LNWLDYATKKE
-636 RFEIPKVTPSQGV
+636 RFEIPKVTPGAGV

-674 DFPSKPRSVSGWLTG
+674 DFPSKPRSTSGWLSG

-697 GDAGALPVFSL
+697 GDASSLPVFSI
-708 AEAKTQGDAKVA
+708 EGCQTQADAKA
-720 VENFKSDNKEHQLR
+720 AAEKFKSDNKEHQLR
-734 EELRLI
+734 EEFRLI
-740 YVAITRSKQAL
+740 YVAITRAKQAL

-769 RFITELAKGVFDFPD
+769 RFFTELAAGLFDFPEK
-784 LESAENPLDLL
+784 ESDENPLDLT
-795 PRAKSWPL
+795 PRAQAWPL
-803 EPIGETHRTL
+803 EPIGDSHRSL
-813 VVEASARVEEA
+813 VDQAAASVEEA
-824 TKKLPSISESDL
+824 ANKLLQISEADL
-836 ASSKLHEE
+836 AGSLLHEE
-844 IDLLLREQDD
+844 IDILLREQDD
-854 RIRALSEVTLPVR
+854 RIRALSEVALPVR
-867 IPASK
+867 IPASR
-872 FKEFVSDLPGQ
+872 FKDFVADPTAQ
-883 AANYLRPVPSRPY
+883 AANYLRPVPSEPY
-896 RATKTGTAFHS
+896 RATQTGTAFHT
-907 WVEDFLIAEVDNP
+907 WVEDFLISEVDNQTG
-920 SDEIADLS
+920 DIADLA
-928 EVFKNSRF
+928 EVFKTSRF
-936 KDLEQADIEVE
+936 KDLPREDVEVE

-963 VFKVGERFEIVD
+963 VFKVGDRFEIVD

-983 TKAEQESMALQLAL
+983 TKAEQERMALQLAL

-1011 MIDVS
+1011 SIDVS
-1016 FYFVADDKEL
+1016 FYFVADDSEL
-1026 VPEKVPGPAELIEI
+1026 IPDAVLSPKELIEI
-1040 WEKLFS
+1040 WEKLF

>member
-1 MSARNNAPRYSASE
+1 MSANVAAKYSAGE

-27 EKIQAIENAP
+27 EKIQAIEYAP

-62 LVANGYARPEQIL
+62 LVANGFARPEQIL

-99 ESAFWPEDLE
+99 ESSYWPEDLE
-109 FEFVSPT
+109 FEFIAPT
-116 ISTYNAFSNQIFRDN
+116 ISTYNAFSNQIFRDH

-137 ESESTLLSE
+137 ESESKLLSE

-185 SQAMSDNG
+185 SQAMTDNG
-193 ASAESVRELV
+193 TSAAFVTELI
-203 EQTADRIGSLPKKEG
+203 EQTANQIGSLPKKAG
-218 QEVESRFGYIDDMVQ
+218 AEVDSRFGYIQDMVE

-245 EWFQKEKKKRSF
+245 EWFQKEKKTRSL
-257 VDYSDQVSLAYKAV
+257 VDYSDQVALAYKAV
-271 TEIDQAGQR
+271 TEVDQAASQIR
-280 VRENF
+280 QSYD
-285 TQVLLDEYQDT
+285 QVLLDEYQDT

-302 LLSTLFARASVFA
+302 LLSTLFANASVFA

-326 RGASSANL
+326 RGASSSNL

-345 HFSLQ
+345 HFSLT
-350 TSWRNPTRVLE
+350 TSWRNPVTVLD
-361 LANRISEPLAQAPSY
+361 LANRIAQPLLSPASFEKRPAGLEP
-376 ERQQDAFER
+376 

-392 AKQDAVSG
+392 AKQDAVAG
-400 TTDFVF
+400 VVDFTF
-406 EQTIEKEA
+406 EQDIEKEA

-424 VSNGLS
+424 ASSGKS

-478 VQRSDAG
+478 VQRADAG
-485 SELIRLLTGARWRIG
+485 SQLIRLLTGARWRIG

-524 EELTIVEALDVVLNQ
+524 EELTLVEALDTVLNE
-539 KLELLKEFSD
+539 KLELLKEFSEP
-549 ASLSRL
+549 SLLRL

-615 GSAGLLLGQF
+615 GSAAALLGQF

-636 RFEIPKVTPSQGV
+636 RFEIPKLTPGAGV

-674 DFPSKPRSVSGWLTG
+674 DFPSKPRSVSGWLSG
-689 AELPFPLR
+689 AELPFGLR
-697 GDAGALPVFSL
+697 GDSQSLPVFSL
-708 AEAKTQGDAKVA
+708 DSAKTQADAKSA
-720 VENFKSDNKEHQLR
+720 VESFKAENKEHQLR
-734 EELRLI
+734 EEFRLI
-740 YVAITRSKQAL
+740 YVAITRSRQAL
-751 LCSGSY
+751 LLSGSY
-757 WKPANSGSRKPS
+757 WKPANASPRKPS
-769 RFITELAKGVFDFPD
+769 RFLVELATGLFEFPEI
-784 LESAENPLDLL
+784 ESAENPLDLT
-795 PRAKSWPL
+795 PRSILWPVDPLGDSHRAVVAKAAS
-803 EPIGETHRTL
+803 L
-813 VVEASARVEEA
+813 VDEASSQLS
-824 TKKLPSISESDL
+824 KISKEDFL
-836 ASSKLHEE
+836 GSSMHEE

-854 RIRALSEVTLPVR
+854 RIKALSEVLLPVR

-872 FKEFVSDLPGQ
+872 FKEFVSDLTGQ
-883 AANYLRPVPSRPY
+883 AANYLRPVPTEPY

-907 WVEDFLIAEVDNP
+907 WVEDFLISEVDNQS
-920 SDEIADLS
+920 SDTADLA
-928 EVFKNSRF
+928 EIFKSSRF
-936 KDLEQADIEVE
+936 RELTACDVEVE

-953 LNTFVCKLDA
+953 QNTFVCKLDA
-963 VFKVGERFEIVD
+963 VFQVGERFEIVD

-983 TKAEQESMALQLAL
+983 NKTEQQTMSLQLAL

-1016 FYFVADDKEL
+1016 FYFVAEDLEL
-1026 VPEKVPGPAELIEI
+1026 VPESVPDAEEIIEI